1 MSPPTAQS
9 SAKYAFK
16 GPSAPPA
23 SFPTASGLRIG
34 IVHARWNAECIGPL
48 IQGCIKSIKKAGV
61 KDENIVIESVPG
73 SWELPAGTSRL
84 ITAGQVQA
92 SSNVDDLMGA
102 SSLLADDGADA
113 AEPASSAASRK
124 PFDAVISIG
133 VLIKGSTMHFE
144 YIAESCCQ
152 GLMRVGLD
160 TNTPVIL
167 GVLTCL
173 TEEQALERSGI
184 GKDSHNHGEDW
195 GTAAV
200 EMAEK
205 SNRWAQGKVSTG
217 GVKSFSS

>member
-1 MSPPTAQS
+1 M
-9 SAKYAFK
+9 
-16 GPSAPPA
+16 
-23 SFPTASGLRIG
+23 
-34 IVHARWNAECIGPL
+34 V
-48 IQGCIKSIKKAGV
+48 
-61 KDENIVIESVPG
+61 ESVPG
-73 SWELPAGTSRL
+73 SWELPAGTARL

-102 SSLLADDGADA
+102 SSLLADDGAETTDST
-113 AEPASSAASRK
+113 SSSSRR

-160 TNTPVIL
+160 TNTPVVL

-173 TEEQALERSGI
+173 TEEQALQRSGI

-200 EMAEK
+200 E
-205 SNRWAQGKVSTG
+205 
-217 GVKSFSS
+217 

>member
-1 MSPPTAQS
+1 MAPPTAHF

-16 GPSAPPA
+16 GPSAPPS

-34 IVHARWNAECIGPL
+34 IVHARWNAECIASL
-48 IQGCIKSIKKAGV
+48 VQGCIRSIKNAGV
-61 KDENIVIESVPG
+61 KEENVVVESVPG
-73 SWELPAGTSRL
+73 SWELPSGTGRL

-102 SSLLADDGADA
+102 SSLLADDAADLIT
-113 AEPASSAASRK
+113 SSTSAASRK
-124 PFDAVISIG
+124 PFDAVVSIG

-173 TEEQALERSGI
+173 TEEQAFQRSGI

-200 EMAEK
+200 E
-205 SNRWAQGKVSTG
+205 
-217 GVKSFSS
+217 